1 MGLIWTKILIA
12 LRGSAN
18 EAGDAMM
25 PQQVLRILDQEI
37 AEAEEQVIVGRSSLA
52 NLMAK
57 NILAA
62 REVEQTAERLA
73 ELTGNAEK
81 SLALGHN
88 KLALEIAAHIGRF
101 ELQLAEDKR
110 VSQQYATSV
119 ETLRTSLESGEDTL
133 RLLKQQIGVLRTSS
147 IGRKFSATQCDS
159 SARLQAAADSL
170 DAIRQRQQ
178 EVAEQLEAQN
188 ALCARDQLLDKRLRE
203 ALVIPDDSSAHAV
216 LARIKATTPQKLSSL

>member
-1 MGLIWTKILIA
+1 MGMIWTKILIA
-12 LRGSAN
+12 LRGSTH
-18 EAGDAMM
+18 EADDAIM
-25 PQQVLRILDQEI
+25 PRQALRILDQEI
-37 AEAEEQVIVGRSSLA
+37 GEAEEQVSIGRSSLA

-62 REVEQTAERLA
+62 REVEQTAGRLA

-88 KLALEIAAHIGRF
+88 ELALEIAAHIGRC
-101 ELQLAEDKR
+101 ELVLAEDER
-110 VSQQYATSV
+110 VSQQYARSV

-133 RLLKQQIGVLRTSS
+133 RLLKRQIDVFRNPGM
-147 IGRKFSATQCDS
+147 GRKFSATHCEA

-178 EVAEQLEAQN
+178 EVAEHLEAQN
-188 ALCARDQLLDKRLRE
+188 ALCTRDQRLEERLRE
-203 ALVIPDDSSAHAV
+203 ALVIPDESSAHAV
-216 LARIKATTPQKLSSL
+216 LARIRATTSC